1 MSHSF
6 FITGTDTGVGKTFV
20 ATTLLQLAQA
30 RGLTTLGLKPVS
42 AGCEARAGQL
52 VNQDAWELLEAS
64 TTQPA
69 YEAVNPVA
77 LREAMAP
84 HIAAAREGRVLQAKP
99 LAEHCKKLLV
109 TADFTVIEGAGGWQ
123 VPLNDSETM
132 ADLAAAISCPV
143 LLVVG
148 IRLGCINHALL
159 SADAI
164 QSAGLS
170 LAGWIAN
177 HTDTNMAVPDDNIA
191 ALEER
196 LPAPRIGTLPWNPAG
211 NPADYL
217 NLDMLLSP

>member
-1 MSHSF
+1 
-6 FITGTDTGVGKTFV
+6 
-20 ATTLLQLAQA
+20 
-30 RGLTTLGLKPVS
+30 
-42 AGCEARAGQL
+42 

-196 LPAPRIGTLPWNPAG
+196 LPAPRIGTLPWNPDG